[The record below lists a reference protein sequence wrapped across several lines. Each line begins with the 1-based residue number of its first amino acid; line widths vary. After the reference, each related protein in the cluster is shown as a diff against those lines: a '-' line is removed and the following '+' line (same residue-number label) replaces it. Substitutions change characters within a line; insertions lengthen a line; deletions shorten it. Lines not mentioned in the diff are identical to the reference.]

1 LEPNAGI
8 DKNDDSKLDNNKD
21 LKRPMMSY
29 KITDD
34 EINWK
39 KETDANTTVTNAI
52 ASVTEEDK
60 LWSKYDWSVENKTYA
75 TLRRNI
81 SSALELS
88 HQGTAN

>member
-8 DKNDDSKLDNNKD
+8 DKNDDSKLDNDKD

-39 KETDANTTVTNAI
+39 KEADADTTVTNAI
-52 ASVTEEDK
+52 ASEQR
-60 LWSKYDWSVENKTYA
+60 KTNYGVYMIGVLK
-75 TLRRNI
+75 TRQTP
-81 SSALELS
+81 
-88 HQGTAN
+88 H